1 MGLVSKH
8 ILRFNTPTICCQYVI
23 SAYGDIWINSYY
35 VWAFLQNK
43 DLFATVELTSEDK
56 YLKAMPRNI
65 YLAADFK
72 SILPVVALLLKKYS

>member
-43 DLFATVELTSEDK
+43 DYFATVELTSEDK
-56 YLKAMPRNI
+56 HLKAMPRTI
-65 YLAADFK
+65 
-72 SILPVVALLLKKYS
+72 